1 MKMHVFLQSSEIRF
15 KGNKKTLSTF
25 IVLYLIILS
34 GCQDLLFED
43 KSKGPIS
50 TFDIFWKEVDRN
62 YSFFLEAKV
71 NWDSVYRSY
80 RPLINEKT
88 SKEELFQTFDVMLNL
103 LNDAHTNVYTPMG
116 TAGNA
121 AYFSK
126 FPTNPILADPSGSYF
141 ENYTDINRIFSYG
154 TLHNSTAGY
163 LRIKTFEGNKSDF
176 EEVDQALKALKD
188 RSGLIIDVRSN
199 LGGIISNGEVVAGRF
214 IDSDQVGYEYRVRNG
229 ERHTD
234 FSPWYT
240 VITASNSIKLWKNK
254 PVMILTNRQSF
265 SATEWFVLLMD
276 LAPKVQIV
284 GDTTGG
290 GGSVPITRELPNGWT
305 LRISNTQTRLPSGRM
320 FQGTG
325 IYPDVPVWI
334 SKEDESNSIDT
345 ILEKA
350 MELLR

>member
-1 MKMHVFLQSSEIRF
+1 
-15 KGNKKTLSTF
+15 
-25 IVLYLIILS
+25 
-34 GCQDLLFED
+34 
-43 KSKGPIS
+43 
-50 TFDIFWKEVDRN
+50 
-62 YSFFLEAKV
+62 
-71 NWDSVYRSY
+71 
-80 RPLINEKT
+80 
-88 SKEELFQTFDVMLNL
+88 
-103 LNDAHTNVYTPMG
+103 
-116 TAGNA
+116 
-121 AYFSK
+121 
-126 FPTNPILADPSGSYF
+126 
-141 ENYTDINRIFSYG
+141 
-154 TLHNSTAGY
+154 
-163 LRIKTFEGNKSDF
+163 
-176 EEVDQALKALKD
+176 
-188 RSGLIIDVRSN
+188 
-199 LGGIISNGEVVAGRF
+199 
-214 IDSDQVGYEYRVRNG
+214 
-229 ERHTD
+229 
-234 FSPWYT
+234 